1 MKLTTILLSILSIL
15 NIIEALLVR
24 SETIMHQLYIA
35 SRVGAGT
42 IVLAIC
48 MVGIGIMNRQEAV
61 AKEILRNRSPPSTE
75 K

>member
-1 MKLTTILLSILSIL
+1 MKLTTTLLSILSIL
-15 NIIEALLVR
+15 NIIEALLLH
-24 SETIMHQLYIA
+24 SETIMQQLYIA

-48 MVGIGIMNRQEAV
+48 IVGIGIMNRQEAV
-61 AKEILRNRSPPSTE
+61 TKEILRNRSPPSTE